1 MRFIVTPLLLIV
13 VCALQAVGQD
23 TLPKF
28 SAVAKANG
36 KVIIS
41 WRNNYRKVNQISI
54 QRSYDSLKN
63 FTTLLT
69 VPDPSIPE
77 NGFVDSRP
85 AGANVYYRLF
95 ILLSNSKYM
104 FSKSRRAIP
113 EQVAESQIAASQ
125 EEPDALPKIDNQR
138 IVYLQPETT
147 TPSKPVVVSPSTISG
162 GTSIEVE
169 RTMYIL
175 EKDSVIGKFP
185 GKMLRQF
192 RDSILNKTK
201 DTILFVEADTVLIKP
216 YIAPAVVNDVK
227 ETYKISTH
235 VFTAKDGNVS
245 ISLPD
250 AGRKKYSV
258 KFFEADDAP
267 VLEIKDIR
275 DTQLIV
281 DKSNFLHSGW
291 FRFELYEEG
300 RLKEKNRLYIPRE
313 F

>member
-1 MRFIVTPLLLIV
+1 MRFIVAPLLLIIV
-13 VCALQAVGQD
+13 SVLQVVGQD

-41 WRNNYRKVNQISI
+41 WRNTYRKVNQISI

-77 NGFVDSRP
+77 NGFVDSKP
-85 AGANVYYRLF
+85 PGTNVYYRLF
-95 ILLSNSKYM
+95 ILLSNSKYL

-125 EEPDALPKIDNQR
+125 QEPEALPKIDNLR
-138 IVYLQPETT
+138 IVYLQPES
-147 TPSKPVVVSPSTISG
+147 TPLSRPVVVGPSTISG
-162 GTSIEVE
+162 ASTIEVE
-169 RTMYIL
+169 KTIYIR
-175 EKDSVIGKFP
+175 ENDSVIGKIQ
-185 GKMLRQF
+185 GKLLRQF

-201 DTILFVEADTVLIKP
+201 DTILFVQADTVLIKP
-216 YIAPAVVNDVK
+216 YIAPLVVNEGK
-227 ETYKISTH
+227 ETYKVSTH

-245 ISLPD
+245 IFLPD

-275 DTQLIV
+275 DAQLIV

-300 RLKEKNRLYIPRE
+300 KLKEKNRLYIPRE